1 MSEKKMITGT
11 TESGFKFSIDAD
23 ACDDMEIVD
32 ALYEMDQGNLSASSF
47 VVRQLLG
54 EEQKRKL
61 YDHVRGENGR
71 VSGQKVMAE
80 LTDIFKKV
88 GGNDTKNS

>member
-32 ALYEMDQGNLSASSF
+32 ALYEMDHGNLSESSF
-47 VVRQLLG
+47 VVRRLLG
-54 EEQKRKL
+54 EDQKRRL
-61 YDHVRGENGR
+61 YDHARGKNGR
-71 VSGQKVMAE
+71 VSSQKVMAE
-80 LTDIFKKV
+80 LTDIFKRV
-88 GGNDTKNS
+88 GGDDAKNS